1 MPRKF
6 KVTCSR
12 CNKNPRASVKSHRCL
27 PCEREY
33 HAANLEARR
42 AAKRRWYQKN
52 KERCAQAREDRIAW
66 WTNHSAEALE
76 NIKALYQQSQRDL
89 PNEYHVAMRRLE
101 QRRRRAQLAH
111 LNSLPPKLAKA
122 AIRWQ
127 KANLAGS
134 RPEDCVREREWA

>member
-6 KVTCSR
+6 KVPCSR

-27 PCEREY
+27 ACERDY

-76 NIKALYQQSQRDL
+76 NIKALYRQSQRDL
-89 PNEYHVAMRRLE
+89 PREYHVAMRRLE
-101 QRRRRAQLAH
+101 QRRRRAQLEH
-111 LNSLPPKLAKA
+111 LNSLPPKLARA

-127 KANLAGS
+127 KACLRGP
-134 RPEDCVREREWA
+134 RPEDSCREREWA